1 MEIRIDEEE
10 LREWAIRQ
18 IQKRMGDRINSLM
31 REWDWENYMR
41 SAIDKAVSEKVTDDK
56 IKLLMKGMDKNKV
69 IKTISEYVADEIANN
84 LQN

>member
-1 MEIRIDEEE
+1 MEIKIDEEE

-18 IQKRMGDRINSLM
+18 IQKRMGDRINTLM

-41 SAIDKAVSEKVTDDK
+41 SAIDKVVSEKVTDDK
-56 IKLLMKGMDKNKV
+56 IKSLMGGMDKNKV
-69 IKTISEYVADEIANN
+69 IKTISEYVANEIADN